1 MAFQGVE
8 TARGSAR
15 GPATQGRRTIPLRE
29 ITPPHHCP
37 RPVRLKVLSRA
48 PYFRGL
54 TETEL
59 DGIDRRMRTDSWAA
73 GDLLYQAGEPAGAL
87 YVVAEG
93 RVRLS
98 QSTAAGTETVS
109 DIMVP
114 GELFGGMTT
123 LGEPHHRQTASA
135 LVGSCT
141 LRIDQRDF
149 REVLAEYP
157 LVGLAVL
164 DDVAARLARAQSD
177 ISGQTGDLV
186 SQRVATALLR
196 LADKLGEDRGAEG
209 MMLEVPLTRAD
220 LAGLARS
227 TPESVSRVMSRWK
240 REGVIESGRRW
251 TALKD
256 LPRLRDEAGGYTDAG
271 TTAGEA

>member
-8 TARGSAR
+8 TVRGTAR
-15 GPATQGRRTIPLRE
+15 GPATQGRRTIPLRR

-37 RPVRLKVLSRA
+37 RPVRLEVLSRA

-54 TETEL
+54 TEAEL

-149 REVLAEYP
+149 REVLARHP
-157 LVGLAVL
+157 LVGLTVL

-209 MMLEVPLTRAD
+209 MMLEVPLTRSD

-256 LPRLRDEAGGYTDAG
+256 LPRLRDEAEGNTDSG
-271 TTAGEA
+271 TTAGED